1 MCALKS
7 DQERVRNILH
17 NTVVSLCENGLSY
30 QKHLRIEGV
39 IGITKD
45 GQDVFIVHINQLLT
59 PQNDFT
65 HSQLKASVTSPNGA
79 GRGTKRATGSRCAN
93 TIRFMSQT
101 CRQSQKQ
108 KPTQKKAFQHHQ
120 EQPTFQSA
128 AVNSRL
134 SRPPLEF
141 SPRASSNA
149 LHAMRSPLM
158 RPTGSL
164 VQRQVISPMSRA
176 ARPPPMMT
184 PRKSLSASRASSQPM
199 MPWSTPRQLTWNS
212 IPSMPFLDRYSPE
225 KTTTKSSTHL
235 SPSAG
240 QFVALCSPTS
250 ICKSIPDIP
259 RRKHEAAGK
268 GESYLQEHINNCNHM
283 PLCLEGNVGPVKMDK
298 SCEVIL
304 VDDEDVGSPTLPSNN
319 SPPSDSPHRY
329 HDKDKLADAK
339 LFLPSE
345 LDRRFVAQDEAFAEP
360 IIPSGTA
367 SQSVNALQDES
378 PEGIALLPEDSV
390 YSVMKVDG
398 DECCSPSFTLM
409 ETTMVKRVAS
419 LKQISPV
426 TCIEVN
432 EVDEALS
439 HLDKNPPDEAVL
451 LGDSLDETFEAA
463 NNTFLHT
470 TKSII
475 LEDGPSNELLSA
487 EKDEVLKSAMST
499 CKIISS
505 FYETDLQYDSVDHEL
520 STNGLEYQN
529 DEDQQHLKMALM
541 AESSQSDFSSVI
553 PFSPDQYVDEEN
565 DCHSFKDTSDE
576 DWQIEDDNEALSDP
590 DWSEDEPQKK
600 RSKTAPKKC
609 NASSDSGS
617 QKQKVSL
624 CFIILNVGS
633 QLCNILKK
641 MLLNIILECGY
652 CRLFH

>member
-1 MCALKS
+1 MRRYISSVFLPAMCALKS

-79 GRGTKRATGSRCAN
+79 GRCTKRATGSRCAN

-128 AVNSRL
+128 AVNPRL
-134 SRPPLEF
+134 SRLPLEF

-164 VQRQVISPMSRA
+164 VQRQAISPMSRA

-184 PRKSLSASRASSQPM
+184 PRKSLSASRASSHPM
-199 MPWSTPRQLTWNS
+199 TPWSAPRQLTWNS
-212 IPSMPFLDRYSPE
+212 NLNMPSLERYSPE
-225 KTTTKSSTHL
+225 KAMRKSSTHL
-235 SPSAG
+235 SSSAG
-240 QFVALCSPTS
+240 QFAALCSPTS

-259 RRKHEAAGK
+259 RRSHEATGK
-268 GESYLQEHINNCNHM
+268 GESYLQEHFNNCNRM
-283 PLCLEGNVGPVKMDK
+283 PLCLEGNAMGPVKRDK

-304 VDDEDVGSPTLPSNN
+304 VDDEDVSSHTLPSNN

-329 HDKDKLADAK
+329 YDEDKLVGAK

-345 LDRRFVAQDEAFAEP
+345 LDRRLVAEDEASSEP
-360 IIPSGTA
+360 FIPSGTA
-367 SQSVNALQDES
+367 SPGVNALQDES
-378 PEGIALLPEDSV
+378 LEGIASLPEDSAF
-390 YSVMKVDG
+390 SVMKVDG

-409 ETTMVKRVAS
+409 ERTMVKRVAS

-426 TCIEVN
+426 TCIEVK
-432 EVDEALS
+432 EVDEGLS
-439 HLDKNPPDEAVL
+439 LLDKSPPDEAVL
-451 LGDSLDETFEAA
+451 LGDSLDGTFEAA
-463 NNTFLHT
+463 NNTFLPT

-475 LEDGPSNELLSA
+475 LEDESCNELLSA

-499 CKIISS
+499 CEIGSS
-505 FYETDLQYDSVDHEL
+505 FYETDLQNDSVDH
-520 STNGLEYQN
+520 
-529 DEDQQHLKMALM
+529 
-541 AESSQSDFSSVI
+541 
-553 PFSPDQYVDEEN
+553 
-565 DCHSFKDTSDE
+565 
-576 DWQIEDDNEALSDP
+576 
-590 DWSEDEPQKK
+590 
-600 RSKTAPKKC
+600 
-609 NASSDSGS
+609 
-617 QKQKVSL
+617 
-624 CFIILNVGS
+624 
-633 QLCNILKK
+633 
-641 MLLNIILECGY
+641 
-652 CRLFH
+652 